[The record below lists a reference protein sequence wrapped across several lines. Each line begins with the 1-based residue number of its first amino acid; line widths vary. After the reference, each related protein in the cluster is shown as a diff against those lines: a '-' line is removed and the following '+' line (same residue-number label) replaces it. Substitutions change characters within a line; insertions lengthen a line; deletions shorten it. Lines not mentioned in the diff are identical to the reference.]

1 MSPRRVASR
10 RPAAGQG
17 RPAAVL
23 FVTLLLSGAGPACAD
38 APSSRAPPELDLELM
53 AADAFTDTGGWDNVL
68 VAAVMPGNDDL
79 AAADA
84 DAPALELAEGFDV
97 QIVHS
102 RRKFRARAMDWISDR
117 SIAIGHVADF
127 IVGGAD
133 SGWHLTVDPRGDDEY
148 QLQWKARFR

>member
-17 RPAAVL
+17 RPAVVL
-23 FVTLLLSGAGPACAD
+23 FLPLLVLGAGPACAD
-38 APSSRAPPELDLELM
+38 LPSSGVPLEFELT
-53 AADAFTDTGGWDNVL
+53 AADAFTGAGGWDNVL
-68 VAAVMPGNDDL
+68 AAAVLPSDEDL
-79 AAADA
+79 TAADV
-84 DAPALELAEGFDV
+84 DAPASELAEGFDV
-97 QIVHS
+97 RVVHS
-102 RRKFRARAMDWISDR
+102 RRKFRARAMDWISAR
-117 SIAIGHVADF
+117 SEAVGHMADF